1 MGIEDYWSE
10 ILPNSSINDDK
21 KESEIVNDKDKS
33 NNSNSEIKKR
43 AKKLMQQVKEKKEDN
58 EVKREIDRI
67 RPKKYEIAKNHLDKF
82 SRNTQGNKEI
92 SKVDTDGGL
101 FNIFDHKVTGEELNV
116 RLNQIQRYLIDF
128 NEMNIE
134 FINEFRQVYVALE
147 SLDSEYIYGIMTAVK
162 GAEKA
167 SDEANRAN
175 KDIKKTVETEQK
187 IIKVLEKHKKEL
199 DQLNHLY
206 NIDQIWND
214 VAELKEYKDDLPGL
228 FLDIDGQ
235 IKEIN
240 TSLRKIL
247 SLYEVLV
254 KTEHINEIDY
264 IWDLADKNKNE
275 IETIFQDIKSL
286 HGDIESLNA
295 KIEKN
300 RDDLNDLNDFK
311 TNLLKQTHLNDIDSI
326 WDKVDAADSG
336 IDYLNKTTIVL
347 KNSISE
353 LESQK
358 HIKDIDD
365 IWLRQEDNNAQIQG
379 LNEKRIEYDTKISDV
394 SNAVSKVEAGIDT
407 EISTLNS
414 KLKIAYIISGS
425 SIFLTVIT
433 IILNVLGII

>member
-43 AKKLMQQVKEKKEDN
+43 AKKLVQQVKEKKEDN

>member
-10 ILPNSSINDDK
+10 ILPNSSIYDDK
-21 KESEIVNDKDKS
+21 KESEIVNDKDES

-58 EVKREIDRI
+58 EVKREIERI
-67 RPKKYEIAKNHLDKF
+67 RPKKYEIAKNNLDKF
-82 SRNTQGNKEI
+82 SSNTQGNKEI

-101 FNIFDHKVTGEELNV
+101 FHLFDHKVTGDELNV

-128 NEMNIE
+128 NNMNIE

-147 SLDSEYIYGIMTAVK
+147 SLDSEYLYGIMTAVK

-199 DQLNHLY
+199 DQLHHLY

-214 VAELKEYKDDLPGL
+214 VAELKKYRDDLPGL
-228 FLDIDGQ
+228 FSDIDGK
-235 IKEIN
+235 INEIN
-240 TSLRKIL
+240 TNLRKML
-247 SLYEVLV
+247 SIYEVLL
-254 KTEHINEIDY
+254 KTEHINDIDY

-275 IETIFQDIKSL
+275 IGTICRDIKSL
-286 HGDIESLNA
+286 HDDIESLNT
-295 KIEKN
+295 KMDN
-300 RDDLNDLNDFK
+300 NCDDLKDLNDFK
-311 TNLLKQTHLNDIDSI
+311 TNLIKQIHLYDIDSI
-326 WDKVDAADSG
+326 WNKVVATDCG

-365 IWLRQEDNNAQIQG
+365 IWVRQEDSIVQIQG
-379 LNEKRIEYDTKISDV
+379 INEKNIENNTKISDV
-394 SNAVSKVEAGIDT
+394 SNAVREFESGIDA

-414 KLKIAYIISGS
+414 KLKILYIISGS

-433 IILNVLGII
+433 ILLNALGIL